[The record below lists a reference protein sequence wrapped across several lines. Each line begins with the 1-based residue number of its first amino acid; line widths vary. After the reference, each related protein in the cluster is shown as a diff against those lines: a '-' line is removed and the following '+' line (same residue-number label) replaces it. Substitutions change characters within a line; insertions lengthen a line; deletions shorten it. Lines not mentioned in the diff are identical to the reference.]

1 MSRRGSIDE
10 SDGRSRI
17 CAPQLIENCVL
28 GRSHLQW
35 SIAKRSFNELRLG
48 LALCCAGVERQ
59 SAAVIL
65 AHIIGVFQEVPGKDS
80 DNRFTATNE
89 ARACQLANS
98 GDRRRRGGFATD
110 PVAANHCFGIRDFLL
125 TYGDNLPLRTKDGTK
140 GFLPRY
146 GRADSNRG
154 CQGLGVFDWCE
165 LFRN

>member
-1 MSRRGSIDE
+1 MSTGDSIGE
-10 SDGRSRI
+10 SEGCSRT

-28 GRSHLQW
+28 RRSHLYG
-35 SIAKRSFNELRLG
+35 SIAKRPFKLRRG
-48 LALCCAGVERQ
+48 VALCCTGVERQ

-65 AHIIGVFQEVPGKDS
+65 AHIIGIFQKVPGKDS
-80 DNRFTATNE
+80 DDRFTATNE

-110 PVAANHCFGIRDFLL
+110 PVAANHCFGICDFLL